1 MQSKFRISKWNRSS
15 TWLLIFWSQRLAGIK
30 LYFMSS
36 KSVKFPRVNLF
47 TFIKNLFEPLPQL
60 FWSTQQWM
68 LKRQGRLEDFYASFK
83 LERLSFLS
91 IFAELKL
98 KQFPKSP
105 IYSSVAMQY
114 VFYYDMHRYRVI
126 NCYWKRSFTIN
137 ISFIQIENN

>member
-1 MQSKFRISKWNRSS
+1 
-15 TWLLIFWSQRLAGIK
+15 
-30 LYFMSS
+30 
-36 KSVKFPRVNLF
+36 
-47 TFIKNLFEPLPQL
+47 
-60 FWSTQQWM
+60 M

-83 LERLSFLS
+83 LERLSFFS